1 MACALCVVLAAMQPA
16 GFAFGQAPRR
26 AQAALSNAIAPGEA
40 GLIVGSVWGHDN
52 LPVAHPLV
60 RLRDLSR
67 GRIVRGAEG
76 DADGRFTFEAVPSG
90 SYLVELVD
98 DRGGVVAVG
107 HMFSLGSSETVSTF
121 IRLTSRPGWFDGF
134 FSNAAAAALTAAASL
149 GVTALGNGTQP
160 ASARF

>member
-1 MACALCVVLAAMQPA
+1 VACALCVVLAAMQPA
-16 GFAFGQAPRR
+16 GSAFGQAPHTAR
-26 AQAALSNAIAPGEA
+26 AALSNAIAPTAA

-52 LPVAHPLV
+52 LPVANPLV
-60 RLRDLSR
+60 RLRDLSS

-76 DADGRFTFEAVPSG
+76 DADGRFTFERIPAG
-90 SYLVELVD
+90 SYLVELVN

-107 HMFSLGSSETVSTF
+107 HMFSLGPTETISTF

-134 FSNAAAAALTAAASL
+134 FSNAAAAALSAAAAL
-149 GVTALGNGTQP
+149 GVTAVGNGTQP